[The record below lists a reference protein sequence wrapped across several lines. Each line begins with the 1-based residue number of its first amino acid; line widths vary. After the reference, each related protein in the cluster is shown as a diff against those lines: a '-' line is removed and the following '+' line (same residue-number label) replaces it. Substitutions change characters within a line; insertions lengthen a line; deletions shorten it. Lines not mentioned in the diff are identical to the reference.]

1 MNSRYVFF
9 LMKETNWKP
18 MEFEGHAD
26 QLGKLCEEMESLGIE
41 SFQQLVGKKLCPF
54 IDFLFPLQFP
64 LPGIFCSSYL
74 EFDVAIMA
82 INS

>member
-1 MNSRYVFF
+1 
-9 LMKETNWKP
+9 

-54 IDFLFPLQFP
+54 IDFLFPLHVSFTQHFF
-64 LPGIFCSSYL
+64 LSYL

>member
-1 MNSRYVFF
+1 
-9 LMKETNWKP
+9 

-54 IDFLFPLQFP
+54 IDFFVSFAVSFTRNFLFKLSRIRCCNY
-64 LPGIFCSSYL
+64 G
-74 EFDVAIMA
+74 
-82 INS
+82 N

>member
-1 MNSRYVFF
+1 
-9 LMKETNWKP
+9 

-64 LPGIFCSSYL
+64 LPGF
-74 EFDVAIMA
+74 FFV
-82 INS
+82 